1 MKKRLSKAD
10 ALILQYLLEDP
21 NIKSILVDNSKKEVY
36 SRIDIN
42 EDGSI
47 TLGKTSFRWWN
58 RFINDEKTISF
69 NEFAIKV
76 TDKISG
82 QEKNVNNKILNGL
95 LEVIA
100 KKGIKNQDYS
110 YVIDQLL
117 IAVKF
122 GMEGPLKCRCMDL
135 NDNGGAPTQEDRSG
149 TRIRKAR
156 LQGKSE
162 QIPLQFSLNP
172 FGDTVEVNAR
182 LVIDEK
188 GYIEE
193 QY

>member
-1 MKKRLSKAD
+1 MKNRLTKAD

-21 NIKSILVDNSKKEVY
+21 NIKSVLIDNSKKEIYKRV
-36 SRIDIN
+36 DIN
-42 EDGSI
+42 KDGSL
-47 TLGKTSFRWWN
+47 TLGKTSFKWWN
-58 RFINDEKTISF
+58 HFINDEKTISF

-76 TDKISG
+76 TDRISG
-82 QEKNVNNKILNGL
+82 QEKNVNNKILKGL

-100 KKGIKNQDYS
+100 SKGIKSQDYS

-122 GMEGPLKCRCMDL
+122 GIDGPLKCRCIDL
-135 NDNGGAPTQEDRSG
+135 NNSNEDLDEQHSA
-149 TRIRKAR
+149 TRIRKTNIKG
-156 LQGKSE
+156 QSE
-162 QIPLQFSLNP
+162 TFPIKFSLNP
-172 FGDTVEVNAR
+172 FGDTIDINAK

-193 QY
+193 R